1 MALLHVSR
9 NAKLVPK
16 FLTGVLGDVQ
26 LEAFSHHL
34 RYIRKICQR
43 HQLILLKNMDFRAYS
58 SLHRFIILIKDVAE
72 VQSVELV
79 AILAKL

>member
-9 NAKLVPK
+9 NVKSVPK
-16 FLTGVLGDVQ
+16 FLTGVLGDVH

-34 RYIRKICQR
+34 RYTRKICQR

-58 SLHRFIILIKDVAE
+58 SLHRFILLKDVAE

>member
-9 NAKLVPK
+9 NVKSVPK

-43 HQLILLKNMDFRAYS
+43 HQLILLKNINFRAYS
-58 SLHRFIILIKDVAE
+58 SLHRFILLKDVAE
-72 VQSVELV
+72 AQSVELV